1 ELQAHLDR
9 GRGLRPGTGRQGPG
23 RDRRAAP
30 PAMTMPRT
38 GIGYDIH
45 RLVPD
50 RRLGVRGVRIYH
62 PTGLAGHSDGDVL
75 AHAIADALLGA
86 TALGDLG
93 THFPSDD
100 PAFASA
106 DSIGLLERVV
116 TLVRSAG
123 YRIGSVDA
131 SVIAQAPR
139 LQPHLAGM
147 RDRLSRAAGV
157 GDPGGGGGAGA

>member
-1 ELQAHLDR
+1 
-9 GRGLRPGTGRQGPG
+9 
-23 RDRRAAP
+23 
-30 PAMTMPRT
+30 MTMPRS

-50 RRLGVRGVRIYH
+50 RRLVLGGVRIDH

-75 AHAIADALLGA
+75 AHAIMDALLGA

-100 PAFASA
+100 PAYTGA

-116 TLVRSAG
+116 TLVRSKG

-131 SVIAQAPR
+131 SVVAQVPR
-139 LQPHLAGM
+139 LAPYLADM
-147 RDRLSRAAGV
+147 RDRLSRALGIELGAVSVKATTNDGLGIV
-157 GDPGGGGGAGA
+157 GAGEAIATLATVIVDKAEP

>member
-1 ELQAHLDR
+1 
-9 GRGLRPGTGRQGPG
+9 
-23 RDRRAAP
+23 
-30 PAMTMPRT
+30 MTTVRS

-45 RLVPD
+45 RLVPA
-50 RRLGVRGVRIYH
+50 RRLVLGGVAIDH

-75 AHAIADALLGA
+75 AHAIMDALLGA

-100 PAFASA
+100 PAYAGV
-106 DSIGLLERVV
+106 DSIRLLERVV
-116 TLVRSAG
+116 ALVKAAG

-139 LQPHLAGM
+139 LAPHLAGM
-147 RDRLSRAAGV
+147 RDRLSRALGIERDAVSVKATTNDGLGIV
-157 GDPGGGGGAGA
+157 GAGEAVAALATAIVEKSEP

>member
-1 ELQAHLDR
+1 
-9 GRGLRPGTGRQGPG
+9 
-23 RDRRAAP
+23 
-30 PAMTMPRT
+30 MTMVRT

-50 RRLGVRGVRIYH
+50 RRLVLGGVAIDH

-75 AHAIADALLGA
+75 AHAIMDALLGA

-100 PAFASA
+100 PAYAGA
-106 DSIGLLERVV
+106 DSLRLLERVV

-139 LQPHLAGM
+139 LAPHLADI
-147 RDRLSRAAGV
+147 RDRLARALGIERDAVSVKATTNDGLGIV
-157 GDPGGGGGAGA
+157 GAGEAIATLATAVVEKIEP

>member
-1 ELQAHLDR
+1 
-9 GRGLRPGTGRQGPG
+9 
-23 RDRRAAP
+23 
-30 PAMTMPRT
+30 MTMVRT

-50 RRLGVRGVRIYH
+50 RRLVLGGVAIDH

-75 AHAIADALLGA
+75 AHAIMDALLGA

-100 PAFASA
+100 PAFAGA
-106 DSIGLLERVV
+106 DSLRLLERVV
-116 TLVRSAG
+116 KLVTTAG

-131 SVIAQAPR
+131 SVIAQEPR
-139 LQPHLAGM
+139 LAPHLAGM
-147 RDRLSRAAGV
+147 RDRISRALGV
-157 GDPGGGGGAGA
+157 ERDAVSVKATTNDGLGIVGAGGAIATLATVIVEKSGP

>member
-1 ELQAHLDR
+1 
-9 GRGLRPGTGRQGPG
+9 
-23 RDRRAAP
+23 
-30 PAMTMPRT
+30 MTMVRS

-50 RRLGVRGVRIYH
+50 RRLVLGGVRIDH

-75 AHAIADALLGA
+75 AHAIMDALLGA

-100 PAFASA
+100 PAFAGA
-106 DSIGLLERVV
+106 DSLRLLERVV
-116 TLVRSAG
+116 KLVATAG

-131 SVIAQAPR
+131 SVIAEAPR
-139 LQPHLAGM
+139 LAPHLAAM
-147 RDRLSRAAGV
+147 RDRLSRALGIGRDAVSVKATTNDRLGIV
-157 GDPGGGGGAGA
+157 GAGEAIATLATVIVEKAEP

>member
-1 ELQAHLDR
+1 
-9 GRGLRPGTGRQGPG
+9 
-23 RDRRAAP
+23 
-30 PAMTMPRT
+30 MTMVRS

-50 RRLGVRGVRIYH
+50 RRLVLGGVAIDH

-75 AHAIADALLGA
+75 AHAIMDALLGA

-100 PAFASA
+100 PAHAGA
-106 DSIGLLERVV
+106 DSIRLLERVV
-116 TLVRSAG
+116 ALVRSAG

-139 LQPHLAGM
+139 LAPHLAGM
-147 RDRLSRAAGV
+147 RDRLARSLGIERGAVSVKATTNDGLGIVGAAEAIATLATV
-157 GDPGGGGGAGA
+157 IVEKIEP

>member
-1 ELQAHLDR
+1 
-9 GRGLRPGTGRQGPG
+9 
-23 RDRRAAP
+23 
-30 PAMTMPRT
+30 MTMVRS

-50 RRLGVRGVRIYH
+50 RRLVLGGVVIDH

-75 AHAIADALLGA
+75 AHAIMDALLGA

-100 PAFASA
+100 PAYADA
-106 DSIGLLERVV
+106 DSLRLAERVV
-116 TLVRSAG
+116 TLVKAAG

-131 SVIAQAPR
+131 SVSAQAPR
-139 LQPHLAGM
+139 LAPHLAGM
-147 RDRLSRAAGV
+147 RDRLARALGIERDAVSIKATTNDGLGIV
-157 GDPGGGGGAGA
+157 GAGEAIAALATVIVEKFGP

>member
-1 ELQAHLDR
+1 
-9 GRGLRPGTGRQGPG
+9 
-23 RDRRAAP
+23 
-30 PAMTMPRT
+30 MTMVRT

-50 RRLGVRGVRIYH
+50 RRLVLGGVAIDH

-75 AHAIADALLGA
+75 AHAIMDALLGA

-100 PAFASA
+100 PAFAGA
-106 DSIGLLERVV
+106 DSLRLLEGVV
-116 TLVRSAG
+116 KLVTTAG

-131 SVIAQAPR
+131 SVIAQGPR
-139 LQPHLAGM
+139 LGPHLAGM
-147 RDRLSRAAGV
+147 RDRISRALGV
-157 GDPGGGGGAGA
+157 ERDAVSVKATTNDGLGIVGAGGAIATLATVIVEKSEP

>member
-1 ELQAHLDR
+1 
-9 GRGLRPGTGRQGPG
+9 
-23 RDRRAAP
+23 
-30 PAMTMPRT
+30 MTMVRS

-50 RRLGVRGVRIYH
+50 RRLVLGGVVIDH

-75 AHAIADALLGA
+75 AHAIMDALLGA

-100 PAFASA
+100 PAFTGA
-106 DSIGLLERVV
+106 DSLRLAERVV
-116 TLVRSAG
+116 TLVKAAG

-139 LQPHLAGM
+139 LAPHLAVM
-147 RDRLSRAAGV
+147 RDRLARALGIERDAVSIKATTNDGLGIV
-157 GDPGGGGGAGA
+157 GAGEAIAALATVIVEKFEP

>member
-1 ELQAHLDR
+1 V
-9 GRGLRPGTGRQGPG
+9 TVV
-23 RDRRAAP
+23 
-30 PAMTMPRT
+30 RT

-50 RRLGVRGVRIYH
+50 RRLVLGGVAIDH

-75 AHAIADALLGA
+75 AHAIMDALLGA

-100 PAFASA
+100 PAHAGA
-106 DSIGLLERVV
+106 DSLRLLETVV
-116 TLVRSAG
+116 KLVTAAG

-139 LQPHLAGM
+139 LAPHLAGM
-147 RDRLSRAAGV
+147 RDKLALSLGV
-157 GDPGGGGGAGA
+157 ERDAVSVKATTNDGLGVVGAGEAIATLATAVVEKAEP

>member
-1 ELQAHLDR
+1 
-9 GRGLRPGTGRQGPG
+9 
-23 RDRRAAP
+23 
-30 PAMTMPRT
+30 MTMVRS

-50 RRLGVRGVRIYH
+50 RRLVLGGVRIDH

-75 AHAIADALLGA
+75 AHAIMDALLGA

-100 PAFASA
+100 PAYAGA
-106 DSIGLLERVV
+106 DSLRLLERVV
-116 TLVRSAG
+116 TLVNAAG

-131 SVIAQAPR
+131 SVIAQEPR
-139 LQPHLAGM
+139 LQVHIAAM
-147 RDRLSRAAGV
+147 RDRIAEALGV
-157 GDPGGGGGAGA
+157 GREAVSVKATTNDGLGIVGAGEAIAALAAALVENVEP

>member
-1 ELQAHLDR
+1 
-9 GRGLRPGTGRQGPG
+9 
-23 RDRRAAP
+23 
-30 PAMTMPRT
+30 MTMPRS

-50 RRLGVRGVRIYH
+50 RRLVLGGVRIDH

-75 AHAIADALLGA
+75 AHAIMDALLGA

-100 PAFASA
+100 PAYAGA

-116 TLVRSAG
+116 TLVRSKG

-131 SVIAQAPR
+131 SVIAQGPR
-139 LQPHLAGM
+139 LAPYLAGM
-147 RDRLSRAAGV
+147 RDRLSRALGIELGAVSVKATTNDGLGIV
-157 GDPGGGGGAGA
+157 GAGEAIATLATVIVEKTEP

>member
-1 ELQAHLDR
+1 
-9 GRGLRPGTGRQGPG
+9 
-23 RDRRAAP
+23 
-30 PAMTMPRT
+30 MTVVRS

-50 RRLGVRGVRIYH
+50 RRLVLGGVRIDH

-75 AHAIADALLGA
+75 AHAIMDALLGA

-100 PAFASA
+100 PAFAGA
-106 DSIGLLERVV
+106 DSLRLRERVV
-116 TLVRSAG
+116 ALVKTAG

-131 SVIAQAPR
+131 SVIAQGPR
-139 LQPHLAGM
+139 LAPHLAAM
-147 RDRLSRAAGV
+147 RDRLARALGIERDVVSVKATTNDGLGIV
-157 GDPGGGGGAGA
+157 GAGEAIATLATVIVEKFEP

>member
-1 ELQAHLDR
+1 
-9 GRGLRPGTGRQGPG
+9 
-23 RDRRAAP
+23 
-30 PAMTMPRT
+30 MSMVRT

-50 RRLGVRGVRIYH
+50 RRLVLGGVAIEH

-75 AHAIADALLGA
+75 AHAIMDALLGA

-100 PAFASA
+100 PAYAGA
-106 DSIGLLERVV
+106 DSIGLLAEVA
-116 TLVRSAG
+116 TLVRDAG
-123 YRIGSVDA
+123 FRIGSVDA

-139 LQPHLAGM
+139 LAAHLAGM
-147 RDRLSRAAGV
+147 RDRIAAALGV
-157 GDPGGGGGAGA
+157 ARDAISVKATTNDGLGIVGAGEAIAALATANVEKAGP